1 MQKQSPMLRLWQLGA
16 SHHSGLVRA
25 IVSASLGVLGGM
37 LPYFAAAQII
47 IGLLSGR
54 TGYGFYAAWCLVAL
68 AGFCLRALLYTLALS
83 MSHKATFSI
92 LKEIREL
99 ILQKLPKMPLGTV
112 VDTPSGE
119 MKQVIVDQVESM
131 ERPLAHLLPEM
142 TSNLLAPVCILL
154 YLFFLDWR
162 MALLS
167 IVSIP
172 VGMALMMGV
181 MKNYGKQYEGSV
193 KVTQAMNATIVEYI
207 GGIEVIKAFNQGKN
221 SYAKFAQR
229 VRANAAYFYN
239 WMKSCQLPISFSKA
253 ISPTTLITILPVG
266 WLLYQSGSLSVETFI
281 TVIILSLGIAGPL
294 LAAMDFVDSLAK
306 VGTIVGEVDA
316 ILNGEEQIHATRP
329 VSLPNRD
336 IAVERVSFGY
346 HEDAEVLHDVSLSI
360 PSGSMVAFV
369 GPSGGGKSTIA
380 KLIGG
385 FWDVKKGRITLGG
398 RDLRDIPLAQLYSKV
413 AFVSQDN
420 YLFDDTVR
428 ENIRMGRLDASDAE
442 VEAVARAAGCD
453 AFIRA
458 LENGYDTK
466 VGGGGAHLSGG
477 ERQRIAIARAMLKN
491 APIVI
496 LDEATAYI
504 DPENEAVVQRAVAK
518 LVEGKTVIVI
528 AHRLS
533 TITDADRI
541 FVIDGGRVTASGT
554 HEQLLKDSEL
564 YREMWRA
571 HIGAKDGDAA

>member
-16 SHHSGLVRA
+16 RHHSGLVRA

-167 IVSIP
+167 MVSIP

-193 KVTQAMNATIVEYI
+193 KVTQAMNATIV
-207 GGIEVIKAFNQGKN
+207 
-221 SYAKFAQR
+221 
-229 VRANAAYFYN
+229 
-239 WMKSCQLPISFSKA
+239 
-253 ISPTTLITILPVG
+253 
-266 WLLYQSGSLSVETFI
+266 
-281 TVIILSLGIAGPL
+281 
-294 LAAMDFVDSLAK
+294 
-306 VGTIVGEVDA
+306 
-316 ILNGEEQIHATRP
+316 
-329 VSLPNRD
+329 
-336 IAVERVSFGY
+336 
-346 HEDAEVLHDVSLSI
+346 
-360 PSGSMVAFV
+360 
-369 GPSGGGKSTIA
+369 
-380 KLIGG
+380 
-385 FWDVKKGRITLGG
+385 
-398 RDLRDIPLAQLYSKV
+398 
-413 AFVSQDN
+413 
-420 YLFDDTVR
+420 
-428 ENIRMGRLDASDAE
+428 
-442 VEAVARAAGCD
+442 
-453 AFIRA
+453 
-458 LENGYDTK
+458 
-466 VGGGGAHLSGG
+466 
-477 ERQRIAIARAMLKN
+477 
-491 APIVI
+491 
-496 LDEATAYI
+496 
-504 DPENEAVVQRAVAK
+504 
-518 LVEGKTVIVI
+518 
-528 AHRLS
+528 
-533 TITDADRI
+533 
-541 FVIDGGRVTASGT
+541 
-554 HEQLLKDSEL
+554 
-564 YREMWRA
+564 
-571 HIGAKDGDAA
+571 